1 MPPAPSPFRVVLL
14 LARVSVRRWVNRVR
28 SQMRRK
34 KKAKPGEPRQAT
46 ARKAGSGTAGLVFL
60 GALFLLY
67 GIFLSSQ
74 FMARLVTAL
83 ERSVDDGRILLARGD
98 FEVLRRGAMELDA
111 LPPGQVGSPREK
123 ARYDDQRDEVIRR
136 TSHELIDRW
145 MKTGTPGGSDQEFQ
159 RWMAA
164 FRAKGLAAFRE
175 ETRPRFAVWP
185 NKSLWPEGV
194 SAGAAVRA
202 VGLLLLFLGF
212 AQVLLAFGTGN
223 ADLGKVEWSLE
234 WLFTLPASAAS
245 LFTAKAVEFS
255 LVNPF
260 IWLMTYPLL
269 FTVLFSAGF
278 GWWAAAV
285 ALGGTLAVAG
295 FIGAIRLVGE
305 TWLRMTLPPNRLK
318 NLQALCTLSGTIL
331 LFVVYWVVLAAETP
345 SFFVRAAMAVPE
357 IVLWN
362 PLSVPALLCGHGAAV
377 GAAATAAVGI
387 LFPIGAVLTAQRLV
401 AGGLLATTSAY
412 EGTRGRP
419 TNREAATASP
429 GRFRGIVGKEL
440 RLLSRDRNFMVQT
453 LVVPILIVG
462 FNLVM
467 NPGLRR
473 GLGGDPRHASTLAF
487 CVGAYVLMF
496 SGFHVLSV
504 EGSTLWLLYTF
515 PRDLHRILREKAGLW
530 AALAGGYTL
539 VVLAASVVMHPTFG
553 WTALGA
559 WGTALLGIWIYSF
572 IASGLGALG
581 TDPLEQEVK
590 RKIRPDVMYLYMLLV
605 SMYALAIYT
614 PSVWGRLVQI
624 ILSGATAFGLWQKV
638 RDRLPYL
645 LDPTEAP
652 PARVDVGDGLVAV
665 LVFFVLQGLAQVVLT
680 LAEAPAGSV
689 MLLSFVIAGFVTA
702 VGTLMTF
709 RGKGVSNI
717 FEAVGYRAEG
727 ASVGSA
733 TVTGFLAGGVAA
745 GFAAGYLWALH
756 HVEAMR
762 KLFDVGAGSAV
773 PAWMIL
779 LGVVAAP
786 LFEEFLFRGLLF
798 RGLRRSASPA
808 VAVLMSA
815 ALFAIVHP
823 PVSVLPVFVL
833 GLATA
838 IAFERTRLLWAPM
851 VAHALYNAVVFS
863 LQT

>member
-1 MPPAPSPFRVVLL
+1 MPPTPSPFRVVLL
-14 LARVSVRRWVNRVR
+14 LARVSLRRWANRVR

-46 ARKAGSGTAGLVFL
+46 ARKGGSGTAGLVFL

-67 GIFLSSQ
+67 GVFLASQ
-74 FMARLVTAL
+74 FMARLGTAL
-83 ERSVDDGRILLARGD
+83 ERSIDDGRIVVLPGIYESFSRAQIELDDLAKK
-98 FEVLRRGAMELDA
+98 DA
-111 LPPGQVGSPREK
+111 LPWPKPAQYGR
-123 ARYDDQRDEVIRR
+123 RRDEVI
-136 TSHELIDRW
+136 DRW
-145 MKTGTPGGSDQEFQ
+145 GKDVLERMQKWQPGSDWTGPVHA
-159 RWMAA
+159 WMEA

-175 ETRPRFAVWP
+175 ETRPRFAAWP
-185 NKSLWPEGV
+185 NESLWPKGPAA
-194 SAGAAVRA
+194 SATVRA
-202 VGLLLLFLGF
+202 IGILLLFLGF

-269 FTVLFSAGF
+269 FTALFCAGF
-278 GWWAAAV
+278 GWWAAAA

-295 FIGAIRLVGE
+295 FVGAIRLVGE

-318 NLQALCTLSGTIL
+318 NLQALFTLSGTIL
-331 LFVVYWVVLAAETP
+331 LFVVYWVVFAAETP
-345 SFFVRAAMAVPE
+345 SFFVRAAMAAPD

-362 PLSVPALLCGHGAAV
+362 PLSVPALLCGHGVAV
-377 GAAATAAVGI
+377 ATAATVAVG
-387 LFPIGAVLTAQRLV
+387 LFFPIGAVLMSQRLV
-401 AGGLLATTSAY
+401 AGGLLSTTSAY

-419 TNREAATASP
+419 AKREAD

-440 RLLSRDRNFMVQT
+440 RLLSRDRNFLVQT

-530 AALAGGYTL
+530 AALAGGYTTL
-539 VVLAASVVMHPTFG
+539 VIAASVVMHPTFG
-553 WTALGA
+553 WIALGA

-614 PSVWGRLVQI
+614 PSVWGRMVQI
-624 ILSGATAFGLWQKV
+624 VLSGATAFGLWQKV

-665 LVFFVLQGLAQVVLT
+665 LVFYVLQGLASIVIGMFGLPMG
-680 LAEAPAGSV
+680 EV

-702 VGTLMTF
+702 VGTLLTF
-709 RGKGVSNI
+709 RGKGVLNI

-733 TVTGFLAGGVAA
+733 TVTGFIAGGVAA
-745 GFAAGYLWALH
+745 GFAAGYLWGLH
-756 HVEAMR
+756 HVEALR
-762 KLFDVGAGSAV
+762 KLFDVGTASAV
-773 PAWMIL
+773 PAWMLL

-786 LFEEFLFRGLLF
+786 LFEEFLFRK
-798 RGLRRSASPA
+798 RS
-808 VAVLMSA
+808 
-815 ALFAIVHP
+815 
-823 PVSVLPVFVL
+823 
-833 GLATA
+833 
-838 IAFERTRLLWAPM
+838 RLT
-851 VAHALYNAVVFS
+851 S
-863 LQT
+863 